1 MQPERE
7 RCSRR
12 QQCNRRQRGSCES
25 SAATESGA
33 SREQTRAAERNQS
46 GPRRDM
52 IVDSGWDSRAAERP
66 DEECC
71 QGRAEVREGERHQQG
86 EAGAT
91 QAKEAALIRRGRRC
105 HERGEV
111 ACYVPDIMS
120 CPRHDVAPNYT
131 KLHRR
136 LMCVRPYGEVA
147 CPRKAT
153 ARVRVTLQIGDRSG
167 PCNYSNNKTLRTLW
181 TRTQGTHY
189 LDDPQAFEDR
199 TW

>member
-1 MQPERE
+1 
-7 RCSRR
+7 
-12 QQCNRRQRGSCES
+12 
-25 SAATESGA
+25 
-33 SREQTRAAERNQS
+33 
-46 GPRRDM
+46 M
-52 IVDSGWDSRAAERP
+52 IVESGWDSRAAERP

-91 QAKEAALIRRGRRC
+91 QAQEAALIRRGRRC

-147 CPRKAT
+147 FPRKAT
-153 ARVRVTLQIGDRSG
+153 ARVRVTFQIGDRSG
-167 PCNYSNNKTLRTLW
+167 PCNYSNNKTLNSLW

-189 LDDPQAFEDR
+189 LNDPQAFEDR

>member
-1 MQPERE
+1 
-7 RCSRR
+7 
-12 QQCNRRQRGSCES
+12 
-25 SAATESGA
+25 
-33 SREQTRAAERNQS
+33 
-46 GPRRDM
+46 M

-71 QGRAEVREGERHQQG
+71 QGRAEVREGERPQQG

-147 CPRKAT
+147 FPRKAT
-153 ARVRVTLQIGDRSG
+153 ARVRVTFQIGDRSG
-167 PCNYSNNKTLRTLW
+167 PCNYSNNKTLNSLW

-199 TW
+199 TRVAFTDVPLHLRAPAASVPLFLTTYCWQPTAS

>member
-1 MQPERE
+1 MRDISEIAAAFLELIR
-7 RCSRR
+7 
-12 QQCNRRQRGSCES
+12 
-25 SAATESGA
+25 SAALDILT
-33 SREQTRAAERNQS
+33 
-46 GPRRDM
+46 
-52 IVDSGWDSRAAERP
+52 SRAAERP

-153 ARVRVTLQIGDRSG
+153 ARVRVTLTIQTIKHSEHFGQELISW
-167 PCNYSNNKTLRTLW
+167 NTLPR
-181 TRTQGTHY
+181 
-189 LDDPQAFEDR
+189 
-199 TW
+199 